1 MRLLYSRHIEHFLAV
16 YDARSLRRAAFD
28 CGVTQPALTKSL
40 KLLETAFGV
49 SLFER
54 QPKGLI
60 PTAAAHI
67 LRRHALQIQNSA
79 SYIAM
84 EIGMLRDGDGGALR
98 IGCGIAWST
107 TRIPNI
113 VAELHRRFPR
123 LSITLQTGIADQLIP
138 ALIDGDI
145 DVSIAS
151 LSERRLPPGFT
162 TVELPSTTMAVF
174 ARAGH
179 PLVRRRKPVQVSD
192 LVYCDLVGFA
202 DDSDWQRHTAALFAA
217 HQHSVPPVLLK
228 STSLQ
233 TLLATVAASDSV
245 AILAELVQPQ
255 AEAHGLRRVRTARN
269 LWQIGMGIS
278 YRTQISEFAPLSAL
292 LAAAK
297 AM

>member
-16 YDARSLRRAAFD
+16 HEAQSLRAAAAQ

-40 KLLETAFGV
+40 KLLEATFGV

-54 QPKGLI
+54 HPKGLV
-60 PTAAAHI
+60 PTAAAQV
-67 LRRHALQIQNSA
+67 LRRHALQIVNSA
-79 SYIAM
+79 RYVAM
-84 EIGMLRDGDGGALR
+84 EIGMLREGQGGALR
-98 IGCGIAWST
+98 IGCGIAWSA
-107 TRIPNI
+107 TRIPGI
-113 VAELHRRFPR
+113 VADLHRRFPR
-123 LSITLQTGIADQLIP
+123 LAITLQTGIADQLVP
-138 ALIDGDI
+138 ALLDGDI

-151 LSERRLPPGFT
+151 LSSQRLPSGFT

-179 PLVRRRKPVQVSD
+179 PLVRRRRPVDVAD
-192 LVYCDLVGFA
+192 LVSCDLVGFA

-217 HQHSVPPVLLK
+217 HDLPVPPVLLK

-255 AEAHGLRRVRTARN
+255 AQAHGLRCVRTARK

-278 YRTQISEFAPLSAL
+278 YRTQISEFAPLQAL
-292 LAAAK
+292 LAAVRAT
-297 AM
+297 